1 MMIKFLIFV
10 VILSLIFQGTVL
22 ISLTFRIQDLEN
34 NKIKDGENYTYYI
47 MENEQDEQRTTE
59 TTYKEDS

>member
-1 MMIKFLIFV
+1 MIKFLIFV

-22 ISLTFRIQDLEN
+22 ISLTFRIQDLESNKN
-34 NKIKDGENYTYYI
+34 NNDENYTYYI
-47 MENEQDEQRTTE
+47 MENEQDEQGTAE

>member
-22 ISLTFRIQDLEN
+22 ISLTFRIQDLESN
-34 NKIKDGENYTYYI
+34 RIKDDENYTYYV

>member
-1 MMIKFLIFV
+1 MIKFLIFV

-22 ISLTFRIQDLEN
+22 ISLTFRIQDLES
-34 NKIKDGENYTYYI
+34 NKIKNDENYTYYV

-59 TTYKEDS
+59 KTYKEDS

>member
-1 MMIKFLIFV
+1 MIKFLIFV

-34 NKIKDGENYTYYI
+34 NKIKNDENYTYYV
-47 MENEQDEQRTTE
+47 MENEQNEQGTTE